1 MHIQSSHSH
10 NRGKSGTETVKL
22 QTELNYAMSN
32 GDIIAGTIH
41 AFRELQR
48 KRT

>member
-10 NRGKSGTETVKL
+10 NRSKSGTETVKL
-22 QTELNYAMSN
+22 QTELNYAMSH
-32 GDIIAGTIH
+32 GDIIAGMIH

-48 KRT
+48 KRI